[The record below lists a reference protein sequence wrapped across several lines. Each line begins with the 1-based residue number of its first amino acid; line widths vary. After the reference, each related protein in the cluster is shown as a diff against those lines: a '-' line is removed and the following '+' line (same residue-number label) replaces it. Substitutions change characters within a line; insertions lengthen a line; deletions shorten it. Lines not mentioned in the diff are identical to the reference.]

1 MPYRLVSFSGDQS
14 FELPHGKSLVVGRGG
29 TSDIA
34 IYDPTISRRHA
45 ELTVETDGV
54 QVKDLGSSNGTCIN
68 GNRVNAGRLSPN
80 DSVTFGKVLFQLEE
94 LTPGARRSGAGLA
107 PAHPVQDDT
116 IIRQLMVSGGGPP
129 GITSR
134 NRSSG
139 FGQLRVAAETAE
151 ERQAKKLSLLLDIS
165 QKLSGEFD
173 LDKLLRNVVDMM
185 FEVMDVDRVSILLR
199 NEATGELVPSMSRS
213 RLGELDS
220 QQVPRSIVEK
230 VIRERVAVVSDNT
243 RTDSR
248 FKGHSIVTQSVRSAM
263 CSPLMAS
270 GDRILGLLY
279 VDSIT
284 AANSFSDENLQFLVA
299 LSGLVAIGIRNSRY
313 AEQIR
318 REALVRSNFERY
330 FAPNIAAEI
339 AQQDAVVPLGGER
352 RPITILFSDIRGFT
366 SMAESMGPDAIAQ
379 LLTEYFSEMV
389 EIIFEHGGTLDKFVG
404 DAIMALWG
412 APIAHADDADRA
424 LRAAVAMQHGVAR
437 LNQQW
442 ALAGRPEIGVGIGIN
457 YGEVFAGN
465 IGSHR
470 RLEYTVIGDAVNVA
484 SRLCSEAGPG
494 EILVSEALCQVVKDQ
509 ADYEYLPAMALRGRT
524 RSVQVYRV
532 KGVGSRESAV
542 GSRPSDPTITPSDYK
557 PGPTSR

>member
-1 MPYRLVSFSGDQS
+1 MPYRLVSFSGDQT
-14 FELPHGKSLVVGRGG
+14 FELPQGRSLVVGRGIN
-29 TSDIA
+29 SDIA

-45 ELTVETDGV
+45 ELTVGTDGV

-68 GNRVNAGRLSPN
+68 GNRVTAGRLQAN
-80 DSVTFGKVLFQLEE
+80 DSITFGKVLFQLKE
-94 LTPGARRSGAGLA
+94 LRPSGPAGSGPSAVAAARPSPGAFAAPPVAG
-107 PAHPVQDDT
+107 DT
-116 IIRQLMVSGGGPP
+116 IVRQLMVSSAGPT

-134 NRSSG
+134 DRRSG
-139 FGQLRVAAETAE
+139 VGQLRVDAGSAE

-199 NEATGELVPSMSRS
+199 NETTGELVPSISRS
-213 RLGELDS
+213 RLGDREF
-220 QQVPRSIVEK
+220 QQVPRSIVDK

-243 RTDSR
+243 RSDSR

-279 VDSIT
+279 VDSVT
-284 AANSFSDENLQFLVA
+284 AANTFSDEDLQFLVA
-299 LSGLVAIGIRNSRY
+299 FSGLVAIGIRNSRY
-313 AEQIR
+313 AEQVR

-339 AQQDAVVPLGGER
+339 AQQEAVVPLGGER

-389 EIIFEHGGTLDKFVG
+389 EIVFEHGGTLDKFVG

-412 APIAHADDADRA
+412 APIAHADDPGRA
-424 LRAAVAMQHGVAR
+424 LRAAVAMQRGVAH

-494 EILVSEALCQVVKDQ
+494 EILVSEALCQVVKDH
-509 ADYEYLPAMALRGRT
+509 AEYEYLPAMALRGRT
-524 RSVQVYRV
+524 RSVQVFRV
-532 KGVGSRESAV
+532 KSVGRELGARS
-542 GSRPSDPTITPSDYK
+542 
-557 PGPTSR
+557 

>member
-14 FELPHGKSLVVGRGG
+14 FELPQGRSLVVGRGVA
-29 TSDIA
+29 SDIA

-45 ELTVETDGV
+45 ELTVGTDGV

-68 GNRVNAGRLSPN
+68 GNRVNAGRLNPN
-80 DSVTFGKVLFQLEE
+80 DSITFGKVLFQLKE
-94 LTPGARRSGAGLA
+94 LRPAGYVSGGGQAV
-107 PAHPVQDDT
+107 PPPSPVLGDT
-116 IIRQLMVSGGGPP
+116 IVSQLMVSGVGPT

-139 FGQLRVAAETAE
+139 FGQLRVAAASAE
-151 ERQAKKLSLLLDIS
+151 ERQAKKLSLLLDVS

-199 NEATGELVPSMSRS
+199 NESTGELVPSISRS
-213 RLGELDS
+213 RLGDTEF
-220 QQVPRSIVEK
+220 QQVPRSIADK
-230 VIRERVAVVSDNT
+230 VIKEKVAVVSDNT
-243 RTDSR
+243 RSDSR

-263 CSPLMAS
+263 CSPLMAA

-279 VDSIT
+279 VDSVT
-284 AANSFSDENLQFLVA
+284 AANSFSDEDLQFLVA
-299 LSGLVAIGIRNSRY
+299 FSGLAAIGIRNSRY
-313 AEQIR
+313 AEQVR

-330 FAPNIAAEI
+330 FAPNVAAEI
-339 AQQDAVVPLGGER
+339 AQQDTIVPLGGDR
-352 RPITILFSDIRGFT
+352 RPITVLFSDIRGFT

-424 LRAAVAMQHGVAR
+424 LRAAMAMQRGVSR
-437 LNQQW
+437 LNERW

-484 SRLCSEAGPG
+484 NRLCAEAGPG
-494 EILVSEALCQVVKDQ
+494 EILVSEALCQVVKAH

-532 KGVGSRESAV
+532 KGVASRQSSV
-542 GSRPSDPTITPSDYK
+542 
-557 PGPTSR
+557 TS

>member
-1 MPYRLVSFSGDQS
+1 MPYRLVSFSGDQT
-14 FELPHGKSLVVGRGG
+14 FELPEGRSLVVGRGVS
-29 TSDIA
+29 SDIA

-45 ELTVETDGV
+45 ELTVGADGV

-68 GNRVNAGRLSPN
+68 GNRVSAGRLSPN
-80 DSVTFGKVLFQLEE
+80 DSVTFGKVLFQLKEMKTGGGG
-94 LTPGARRSGAGLA
+94 LRSGGFAL
-107 PAHPVQDDT
+107 PAAAAQNDAIVS
-116 IIRQLMVSGGGPP
+116 QLMVSGGGPP

-139 FGQLRVAAETAE
+139 FGQLRVAAESAE

-165 QKLSGEFD
+165 QKLSAEFD

-185 FEVMDVDRVSILLR
+185 FEVMNVDRVSILLR
-199 NEATGELVPSMSRS
+199 SETSGELVPTMSRS
-213 RLGELDS
+213 RLGDTEF
-220 QQVPRSIVEK
+220 QHVPRSIADK
-230 VIRERVAVVSDNT
+230 VIQERVAVVSDNT

-248 FKGHSIVTQSVRSAM
+248 FKGQSIVMQSVKSAM

-270 GDRILGLLY
+270 GDQVLGILY
-279 VDSIT
+279 VDSVT
-284 AANSFSDENLQFLVA
+284 AANSFTDEDLQFLVA
-299 LSGLVAIGIRNSRY
+299 FSGLAALGIRNSRY
-313 AEQIR
+313 ADQVR

-339 AQQDAVVPLGGER
+339 AQQDAVVPLGGDR

-424 LRAAVAMQHGVAR
+424 LRAAVAMQQGIAR
-437 LNQQW
+437 LNERW
-442 ALAGRPEIGVGIGIN
+442 VAAGRPQIGVGIGIN

-484 SRLCSEAGPG
+484 NRLCSEAGPG
-494 EILVSEALCQVVKDQ
+494 EILVSEALCQVVKDH
-509 ADYEYLPAMALRGRT
+509 ADYQYLPAMSLRGRT
-524 RSVQVYRV
+524 RTVEVYKLKRAATESRDA
-532 KGVGSRESAV
+532 GRESKIK
-542 GSRPSDPTITPSDYK
+542 SH
-557 PGPTSR
+557 

>member
-14 FELPHGKSLVVGRGG
+14 FELPHGRSLVVGRGV

-68 GNRVNAGRLSPN
+68 GTRVTAGRLSPN

-94 LTPGARRSGAGLA
+94 LKPGGRRSGGGPVL
-107 PAHPVQDDT
+107 PANSVQSDT
-116 IIRQLMVSGGGPP
+116 IIRQLMVSSGGPT

-139 FGQLRVAAETAE
+139 FGQLRVAAESAE

-173 LDKLLRNVVDMM
+173 LDRLLRNVVDMM
-185 FEVMDVDRVSILLR
+185 FEVMNVDRVSILLR
-199 NEATGELVPSMSRS
+199 DESTRELVPSMSRS
-213 RLGELDS
+213 RLGDAEFQS
-220 QQVPRSIVEK
+220 VPRSIADK
-230 VIRERVAVVSDNT
+230 VIEERVAVVSDNT

-248 FKGHSIVTQSVRSAM
+248 FKGHSIVAQSVRCAM

-270 GDRILGLLY
+270 GDQILGLLY
-279 VDSIT
+279 VDSVT
-284 AANSFSDENLQFLVA
+284 AANSFSDEDLQFLVA
-299 LSGLVAIGIRNSRY
+299 FSGLAAIGIRNSRY
-313 AEQIR
+313 ADQVR

-330 FAPNIAAEI
+330 FAPNVAAEI
-339 AQQDAVVPLGGER
+339 AQQDAAVPLGGDR
-352 RPITILFSDIRGFT
+352 RPVTILFSDIRGFT

-412 APIAHADDADRA
+412 APIAHADDPDRA
-424 LRAAVAMQHGVAR
+424 LRAAVEMQRGIAR
-437 LNQQW
+437 LNERW
-442 ALAGRPEIGVGIGIN
+442 LRAGRPEIGVGIGIN
-457 YGEVFAGN
+457 HGDVFAGN

-484 SRLCSEAGPG
+484 HRLCSQAGPG
-494 EILVSEALCQVVKDQ
+494 EILVSEAVCQVVKDP
-509 ADYEYLPAMALRGRT
+509 ADYEYLPAASLRGRT

-532 KGVGSRESAV
+532 KGVASRESRA
-542 GSRPSDPTITPSDYK
+542 GS
-557 PGPTSR
+557 

>member
-14 FELPHGKSLVVGRGG
+14 FELLPGRSLVVGRGV

-68 GNRVNAGRLSPN
+68 GNRVTAGRLNPN

-94 LTPGARRSGAGLA
+94 LKSGGRRSGGGAVL
-107 PAHPVQDDT
+107 PANPVHSDP
-116 IIRQLMVSGGGPP
+116 IVRQLMVSGGGPP

-139 FGQLRVAAETAE
+139 FGQLRVAAESAE

-185 FEVMDVDRVSILLR
+185 FEVMNVDRVSILLR
-199 NEATGELVPSMSRS
+199 NETTGDLVPSMSRS
-213 RLGELDS
+213 RLGDTDFQS
-220 QQVPRSIVEK
+220 VPRSIVDK
-230 VIRERVAVVSDNT
+230 VIQERVAVVSDNT

-248 FKGHSIVTQSVRSAM
+248 FKGHSIVAQSVRSAM

-270 GDRILGLLY
+270 GDQILGLLY
-279 VDSIT
+279 VDSVT
-284 AANSFSDENLQFLVA
+284 AANSFSDEDLQFLVA
-299 LSGLVAIGIRNSRY
+299 FSGLAAIGIRNSGY
-313 AEQIR
+313 AERVR

-330 FAPNIAAEI
+330 FAPNVAAEI
-339 AQQDAVVPLGGER
+339 AQQDTAVPLGGDR
-352 RPITILFSDIRGFT
+352 RPVTILFSDIRGFT

-412 APIAHADDADRA
+412 APIAHADDPDRA
-424 LRAAVAMQHGVAR
+424 LRAAVAMQRGIAQ
-437 LNQQW
+437 LNQRW
-442 ALAGRPEIGVGIGIN
+442 VSARRPEIGVGIGIN
-457 YGEVFAGN
+457 YGDVFAGN

-484 SRLCSEAGPG
+484 HRLCSEAGPG
-494 EILVSEALCQVVKDQ
+494 EILVSEAVCAVVKDN
-509 ADYEYLPAMALRGRT
+509 ADYEYLPAMSLRGKT

-532 KGVGSRESAV
+532 KGV
-542 GSRPSDPTITPSDYK
+542 
-557 PGPTSR
+557 TS

>member
-1 MPYRLVSFSGDQS
+1 MPYRLVSFSGEQS
-14 FELPHGKSLVVGRGG
+14 FELPHGRNLLVGRGVS
-29 TSDIA
+29 SDIA

-45 ELTVETDGV
+45 ELTVGMDGV
-54 QVKDLGSSNGTCIN
+54 QVRDLGSSNGTCIN
-68 GNRVNAGRLSPN
+68 GSRVTAGRLHPN
-80 DSVTFGKVLFQLEE
+80 DSITFGKVLFQLKEVRTSSPPSGGGVQQASPV
-94 LTPGARRSGAGLA
+94 LT
-107 PAHPVQDDT
+107 DT
-116 IIRQLMVSGGGPP
+116 IVRQLMVSGGGPP

-134 NRSSG
+134 DRSSG
-139 FGQLRVAAETAE
+139 FGQLRVAESTAE
-151 ERQAKKLSLLLDIS
+151 ERQAKKLGMLLDIA

-185 FEVMDVDRVSILLR
+185 FEVMDVDRVSILLH
-199 NEATGELVPSMSRS
+199 NESTGELVPSMSRS
-213 RLGELDS
+213 RLGDAGS
-220 QQVPRSIVEK
+220 QVPRSIVDK
-230 VIRERVAVVSDNT
+230 VIKERVAVVSDNT

-279 VDSIT
+279 VDSVT
-284 AANSFSDENLQFLVA
+284 AANSFSDEDLQFLVA
-299 LSGLVAIGIRNSRY
+299 FSGLVAIGIRNSRY
-313 AEQIR
+313 AEQVR

-339 AQQDAVVPLGGER
+339 AQQDTAVPPGGER
-352 RPITILFSDIRGFT
+352 RPITVLFSDIRGFT
-366 SMAESMGPDAIAQ
+366 AMAESMGPDAIAQ

-412 APIAHADDADRA
+412 APIAHTDDPDRA
-424 LRAAVAMQHGVAR
+424 LRAAVAMQQGVAR
-437 LNQQW
+437 LNERW

-484 SRLCSEAGPG
+484 NRLCSEAGPG
-494 EILVSEALCQVVKDQ
+494 EILVSEALCQMVKDH
-509 ADYEYLPAMALRGRT
+509 ADYEYLPAMSLRGRT
-524 RSVQVYRV
+524 RSVQAYRV
-532 KGVGSRESAV
+532 KGVSGYAGKRVSGKSERRGSGEAV
-542 GSRPSDPTITPSDYK
+542 GQ
-557 PGPTSR
+557 

>member
-1 MPYRLVSFSGDQS
+1 MPYRLVSFSGEQS
-14 FELPHGKSLVVGRGG
+14 FELPPGRSLVVGRGIS
-29 TSDIA
+29 SDIA

-45 ELTVETDGV
+45 ELTVGADGIEV
-54 QVKDLGSSNGTCIN
+54 RDLGSSNGTCIN
-68 GNRVNAGRLSPN
+68 GNRVSAGRLNPN
-80 DSVTFGKVLFQLEE
+80 DSITFGKVLFQLKEVRSSGQVSGGPS
-94 LTPGARRSGAGLA
+94 TIPPSPGVG
-107 PAHPVQDDT
+107 DT
-116 IIRQLMVSGGGPP
+116 IVRQLLVSGGGPP

-134 NRSSG
+134 APTSG
-139 FGQLRVAAETAE
+139 VGQLRVAAASAE

-165 QKLSGEFD
+165 QKLSSEFD
-173 LDKLLRNVVDMM
+173 LDRLLRNVVDMM
-185 FEVMDVDRVSILLR
+185 FEVMDVDRVSILLH
-199 NEATGELVPSMSRS
+199 NETTGELVPSLSRS
-213 RLGELDS
+213 RLGDGGF
-220 QQVPRSIVEK
+220 QQVPRSIADK
-230 VIRERVAVVSDNT
+230 VMRERVAVVSDNT

-270 GDRILGLLY
+270 GDRVLGLLY
-279 VDSIT
+279 VDSVT
-284 AANSFSDENLQFLVA
+284 AANSFSDEDLQFLVA
-299 LSGLVAIGIRNSRY
+299 FSGLVAIGIRNSRY

-318 REALVRSNFERY
+318 REAQVRSNFERY

-339 AQQDAVVPLGGER
+339 AQQDSVVPLGGDR

-412 APIAHADDADRA
+412 APIAHADDPDRA
-424 LRAAVAMQHGVAR
+424 LRAAVAMQDGVAR
-437 LNQQW
+437 LNERW
-442 ALAGRPEIGVGIGIN
+442 LLSGRPEIGVGIGIN

-470 RLEYTVIGDAVNVA
+470 RLEYTVIGDPVNVA
-484 SRLCSEAGPG
+484 NRLCSEAGPG
-494 EILVSEALCQVVKDQ
+494 EILVSEALCQMVKDH

-532 KGVGSRESAV
+532 KGVGSHQSEGVRTQV
-542 GSRPSDPTITPSDYK
+542 IVPK
-557 PGPTSR
+557 PGAGD

>member
-1 MPYRLVSFSGDQS
+1 MPYRLVSFAGDQS
-14 FELPHGKSLVVGRGG
+14 FELPSGRSLVVGRGVA
-29 TSDIA
+29 SDIA

-45 ELTVETDGV
+45 ELIVGTDGV

-68 GNRVNAGRLSPN
+68 GSRVSAGRLHPN
-80 DSVTFGKVLFQLEE
+80 DSVTFGKVLFQLKE
-94 LTPGARRSGAGLA
+94 LRPSGPGGRGS
-107 PAHPVQDDT
+107 PVGSPVVGDT
-116 IIRQLMVSGGGPP
+116 IVRQLVVSGGGPP

-134 NRSSG
+134 NRTSG
-139 FGQLRVAAETAE
+139 FGQLRVAATSAE

-185 FEVMDVDRVSILLR
+185 FQVMDVDRVSILLR
-199 NEATGELVPSMSRS
+199 SESTGELVPSISRS
-213 RLGELDS
+213 RLGDTEF
-220 QQVPRSIVEK
+220 QQVPRSIAEK
-230 VIRERVAVVSDNT
+230 VVQERVAVVSDNT

-270 GDRILGLLY
+270 GDRILGVLY
-279 VDSIT
+279 VDSVT
-284 AANSFSDENLQFLVA
+284 AANSFSDEDLQFLVA
-299 LSGLVAIGIRNSRY
+299 FSGLVAIGIRNSRY
-313 AEQIR
+313 AEQVR

-339 AQQDAVVPLGGER
+339 AQQDTAVPLGGER

-412 APIAHADDADRA
+412 APIAHADDPDRA
-424 LRAAVAMQHGVAR
+424 LKAGMAMQHGVAK
-437 LNQQW
+437 LNERW
-442 ALAGRPEIGVGIGIN
+442 SLAGRPEIGVGIGIN

-484 SRLCSEAGPG
+484 NRLCSEAGPG
-494 EILVSEALCQVVKDQ
+494 EILVSEALCQVVKDH
-509 ADYEYLPAMALRGRT
+509 AEYEYLPAMSLRGRT

-532 KGVGSRESAV
+532 RAGGQ
-542 GSRPSDPTITPSDYK
+542 
-557 PGPTSR
+557 

>member
-14 FELPHGKSLVVGRGG
+14 FELPPGRSLVVGRGLS
-29 TSDIA
+29 SDIA

-45 ELTVETDGV
+45 ELTAGNDGV

-68 GNRVNAGRLSPN
+68 GTRVKAGRLSPK

-94 LTPGARRSGAGLA
+94 LSPGARRSEGVT
-107 PAHPVQDDT
+107 PISVTPSQSQSDT

-134 NRSSG
+134 SRTSG
-139 FGQLRVAAETAE
+139 LGQLRVAADSAE

-165 QKLSGEFD
+165 QKLSSEFD
-173 LDKLLRNVVDMM
+173 LNRLLGNAVDMV
-185 FEVMDVDRVSILLR
+185 FEVMNVDRVSILLR
-199 NEATGELVPSMSRS
+199 DETTGELVPSISRS
-213 RLGELDS
+213 RLGDTD
-220 QQVPRSIVEK
+220 QQVPRSIAEK
-230 VIRERVAVVSDNT
+230 VVAERVAVVSDNT

-270 GDRILGLLY
+270 GDQVLGLLY
-279 VDSIT
+279 VDSVT
-284 AANSFSDENLQFLVA
+284 AANSFSDEDLQFLVA
-299 LSGLVAIGIRNSRY
+299 FSGLAAIGIRNSRY
-313 AEQIR
+313 AEQVR
-318 REALVRSNFERY
+318 REAQVRSNFERY

-339 AQQDAVVPLGGER
+339 AQQDTVVPLGGER

-366 SMAESMGPDAIAQ
+366 AMAESLGPDAIAQ

-412 APIAHADDADRA
+412 APIAHEDDADRA
-424 LRAAVAMQHGVAR
+424 LRAAVAMQRGITR
-437 LNQQW
+437 LNQEW
-442 ALAGRPEIGVGIGIN
+442 ASSGRPEIGVGIGIN

-484 SRLCSEAGPG
+484 HRLCSEAGPG

-509 ADYEYLPAMALRGRT
+509 ADYEYLPAMSLRGMT
-524 RSVQVYRV
+524 RSVQVYRLKQGGKEEPV
-532 KGVGSRESAV
+532 EKKR
-542 GSRPSDPTITPSDYK
+542 
-557 PGPTSR
+557 